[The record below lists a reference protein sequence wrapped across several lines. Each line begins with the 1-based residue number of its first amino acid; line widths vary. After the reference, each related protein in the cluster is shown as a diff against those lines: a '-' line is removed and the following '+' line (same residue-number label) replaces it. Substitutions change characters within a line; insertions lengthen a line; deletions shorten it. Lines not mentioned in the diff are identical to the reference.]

1 MAPPADQSVTQQ
13 PAASAEAAAD
23 WVAEF
28 HTQQVATEQPSG
40 RAPPLQNVVGIQQLV
55 SAEQQCSMV
64 AEALE
69 RLAQH
74 GTGSDVDDTPDDI
87 WLEKVT
93 EIALSDDMF
102 QAGNFGQHVAAFE
115 SFFKAAGASKYR
127 RYCGRSSMDS
137 T

>member
-23 WVAEF
+23 WESAGGIEPAAALPRKAELQLEEDLAEF
-28 HTQQVATEQPSG
+28 DTQQVATEQPSG

-55 SAEQQCSMV
+55 STEQQCSMV

-87 WLEKVT
+87 
-93 EIALSDDMF
+93 
-102 QAGNFGQHVAAFE
+102 
-115 SFFKAAGASKYR
+115 
-127 RYCGRSSMDS
+127 
-137 T
+137 